1 MKTKY
6 EKLQELRAFWY
17 RDIRDF
23 EYWQNLH
30 KNLF

>member
-1 MKTKY
+1 MKQNKY
-6 EKLQELRAFWY
+6 EMLKEIESRWY

-30 KNLF
+30 KKI

>member
-6 EKLQELRAFWY
+6 EKLQQLRAFWY